1 MKCAKCGARG
11 IGLWRRG
18 WRFLDGKYACMAC
31 VEALGFERSFF
42 RNPCAYYNFENVKDG
57 LDAYYERSNAAM
69 WQRSAAEARIP
80 VRSYK
85 QMSAAGAT
93 SFEERFFARMCALL
107 DDEGCSPERLDIAS
121 GENGSLLVLL
131 DGTVVCEFKG
141 ERDVKWIRFP
151 GEEKIR
157 VGNSAKLNSLAGR
170 LVDSYRSAL

>member
-11 IGLWRRG
+11 IGLWRPG
-18 WRFLDGKYACMAC
+18 WRFLDGKYACRAC
-31 VEALGFERSFF
+31 IESMGIEWSSF

-57 LDAYYERSNAAM
+57 LDVYWARYNADM
-69 WQRSAAEARIP
+69 WQRSADEARIP
-80 VRSYK
+80 LAAYK

-93 SFEERFFARMCALL
+93 SFEERFFSRMCALL
-107 DDEGCSPERLDIAS
+107 ADEGCPPERLDIAS

-131 DGTVVCEFKG
+131 DGTVICEFKG

-157 VGNSAKLNSLAGR
+157 VGNSAKLNSLVPR
-170 LVDSYRSAL
+170 LVSSYRSAE